1 MKRLVLLAAFGFFG
15 CSDDSATGETTD
27 WNSTNNSSNNVATN
41 NSNNGLNNVTN
52 NQTGNNS
59 NNGSSNNSN
68 NQTANNS
75 NNSTV
80 SNNAVEDMGMV
91 DMGSGEDVA
100 PDVSLPDE
108 DIYVA
113 GSLEVVRL
121 DIPVGNNG
129 PEVPLVIHHPSVDGV
144 YPVVVLQHGFS
155 LRNTAYNDMAVHLA
169 SHGYVVVAPQ
179 MYAPSLFGSPTTLE
193 EAEAAETLY
202 DWLKGNLDSRVPVT
216 ADMEK
221 FGLAGHSR
229 GGKAA
234 WLVLKGGYVGVDA
247 IAGIDPVD
255 GTGGPLGGEARVTE
269 GGFAFSLPTLVIGTG
284 LGPQTVLGQ
293 ACAPAGDNHEQF
305 YAAAKSP
312 AYHLVAPDYG
322 HLDMVACGVLC
333 NTCKAGP
340 DGMFKPVVAGLLVAF
355 FDGSLKSDPGS
366 YGLLGAQAPVTLQYE
381 SK

>member
-1 MKRLVLLAAFGFFG
+1 MNRWLLLAALGFLG
-15 CSDDSATGETTD
+15 CSDDSATGAAAD
-27 WNSTNNSSNNVATN
+27 DLTNNSNGTTN
-41 NSNNGLNNVTN
+41 NSNN
-52 NQTGNNS
+52 S
-59 NNGSSNNSN
+59 NNLSENNSNNSN
-68 NQTANNS
+68 NSSTNNS
-75 NNSTV
+75 NNSTNNLTT
-80 SNNAVEDMGMV
+80 SNNAVEDVGLA
-91 DMGSGEDVA
+91 DMGADTGVEEDAGMDVSPVQEDV
-100 PDVSLPDE
+100 
-108 DIYVA
+108 YVPGA
-113 GSLEVVRL
+113 LTVVRL
-121 DIPVGNNG
+121 DIPTGNNG
-129 PEVPLVIHHPSVDGV
+129 PEVPLVVHHPVTDGV

-155 LRNTAYNDMAVHLA
+155 LRNTAYNDMASHVA

-179 MYAPSLFGSPTTLE
+179 MYEPSLFGSPSTTE
-193 EAEAAETLY
+193 EAEAAEALY
-202 DWLKGNLDSRVPVT
+202 DWLKVNLDARVPVT
-216 ADMEK
+216 ADMEN

-234 WLVLKGGYVGVDA
+234 WIVLKGGYAGVDA

-269 GGFAFSLPTLVIGTG
+269 GGFGFSLPTLVIGTG

-305 YAAAKSP
+305 YGAAQSP
-312 AYHLVAPDYG
+312 AYHVVAPDYG

-340 DGMFKPVVAGLLVAF
+340 DGKFKPVVAGLLVAF
-355 FDGSLKSDPGS
+355 FDGSLKGDVGS